1 MNRKISWRT
10 WGKRL
15 GKLVLIALPLLLLW
29 WSYKQ
34 VPFALIWEALQQLST
49 LQLII
54 WLFVNLVLVMMIT
67 GRWWLILV
75 TLGNRLPFLALV
87 RYRLASF
94 AISYFTPGPQFG
106 GEPVQV
112 LALQQRHAIPGT
124 TGTASVGL
132 DRLLELIANFSFLV
146 FGIAIAL
153 SGTWLP
159 SQWRNTGL
167 IFALGLL
174 ALPLAYLILMLTGK
188 QPLNSL
194 IKILPIKIARNWV
207 SSALGKVENE
217 MSAFCVEHP
226 AAVLMITLLSLS
238 VWVGMVFEYWLLGQ
252 FFGLQLSLA
261 QAVSALTS
269 ARLAILTPLPGGLG
283 ALEASQVLA
292 FQMLGFEPA
301 FGISISLLI
310 RLRDLLFGVI
320 GLLGAASI
328 FGWHY
333 NFFPKIKKM
342 DDRLQIMKKLR
353 KG

>member
-1 MNRKISWRT
+1 MNDNIGWRT
-10 WGKRL
+10 WAKRL
-15 GKLVLIALPLLLLW
+15 GKLVLLALPFGLLW
-29 WSYKQ
+29 WTFRQ
-34 VPFALIWEALQQLST
+34 VPFEQVWEAMQQLSASQVT
-49 LQLII
+49 I
-54 WLFVNLVLVMMIT
+54 WLLLNVGLVIMIT
-67 GRWWLILV
+67 GRWWLVLR
-75 TLGNRLPFLALV
+75 TLGYRLPFPALV

-106 GEPVQV
+106 GEPIQV
-112 LALQQRHAIPGT
+112 LALQQRHGIPGT

-167 IFALGLL
+167 IFSVGLL
-174 ALPLAYLILMLTGK
+174 AFPLAYLILMLTGK

-194 IKILPIKIARNWV
+194 IKILPQKIASNWV
-207 SSALGKVENE
+207 SGALGKVENE
-217 MSAFCVEHP
+217 MSSFCVGHP
-226 AAVLMITLLSLS
+226 AAVLRITLLSLS

-252 FFGLQLSLA
+252 FFRLQLSLA
-261 QAVSALTS
+261 QAISALTA

-283 ALEASQVLA
+283 ALEASQVIA

-310 RLRDLLFGVI
+310 RLRDLLFGVT
-320 GLLGAASI
+320 GLFGAASLL
-328 FGWHY
+328 GWQNTFHAK
-333 NFFPKIKKM
+333 NRE
-342 DDRLQIMKKLR
+342 D
-353 KG
+353 G